1 MPRDTKYHIYCNKS
15 VLLEARAIVMSSFSG
30 GHKRRESVQPYTQSS
45 NNKNADLEAKLPK

>member
-1 MPRDTKYHIYCNKS
+1 MPRDTKYHIYCSKS

-30 GHKRRESVQPYTQSS
+30 GHTRRESVQPYTQSS